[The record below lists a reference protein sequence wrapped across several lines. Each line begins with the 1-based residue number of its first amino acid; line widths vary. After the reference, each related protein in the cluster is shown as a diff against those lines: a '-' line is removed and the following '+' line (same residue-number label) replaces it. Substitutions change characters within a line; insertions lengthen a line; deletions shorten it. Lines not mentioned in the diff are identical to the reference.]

1 MVITIRD
8 TTTGTEYVNG
18 RNHWS
23 FHITIKEKVD
33 FSYSSVRRHYANES
47 VDSFHGLYHLRNLY
61 SIGSVESMQSRTSMR
76 GRSRDQS
83 SKRGINHRRAIG
95 RRCAQRLPYTLTAH
109 NVRVTLPSIH
119 LSFSSAE
126 DSLNFCHHKGHR
138 QSLRMQRF
146 RQAYRCQLFL

>member
-23 FHITIKEKVD
+23 FYITIREKVD

-83 SKRGINHRRAIG
+83 SKRGINA
-95 RRCAQRLPYTLTAH
+95 TATDALLVDVAP
-109 NVRVTLPSIH
+109 NVFRIPSLHIM
-119 LSFSSAE
+119 SE
-126 DSLNFCHHKGHR
+126 
-138 QSLRMQRF
+138 
-146 RQAYRCQLFL
+146 